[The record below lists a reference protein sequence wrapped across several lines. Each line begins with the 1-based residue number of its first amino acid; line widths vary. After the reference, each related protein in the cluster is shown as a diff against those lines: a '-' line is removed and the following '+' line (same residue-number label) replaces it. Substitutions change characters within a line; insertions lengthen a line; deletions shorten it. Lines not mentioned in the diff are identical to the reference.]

1 MEKLRTTQKNRTKE
15 SEPPTKRART
25 AKDPAAPL
33 LNELKIIE
41 ITLRERLD
49 THAENKTKF

>member
-1 MEKLRTTQKNRTKE
+1 MKDNSKNRTKE